1 MYDLTID
8 PDKWVNIENLKLEI
22 NKPYWFKKE
31 NGKIVMGVHYASK
44 YLSGIAEAFITEKGF
59 SIRTN
64 TFHILKN
71 SQVQEV
77 SEAII

>member
-1 MYDLTID
+1 MYDLSID
-8 PDKWVNIENLKLEI
+8 PDKWVDLGELKLEI

-31 NGKIVMGVHYASK
+31 NGIIVMGVPYASK
-44 YLSGIAEAFITEKGF
+44 YLSGVAEAFITEKGF

-77 SEAII
+77 SETVA